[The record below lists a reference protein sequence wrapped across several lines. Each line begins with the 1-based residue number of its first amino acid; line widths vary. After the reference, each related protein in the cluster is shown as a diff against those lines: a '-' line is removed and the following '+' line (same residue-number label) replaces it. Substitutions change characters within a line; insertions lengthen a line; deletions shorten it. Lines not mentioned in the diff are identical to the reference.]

1 MRNAENK
8 TIGIISAQIGQ
19 ESVENERAHV
29 YLGKRLH
36 DLGLSHSEILGY
48 YKGQPEKTFL
58 CILESE
64 EHITKLENLA
74 FDFGQESV
82 LISEPSR
89 KSYLYFTKTGKRE
102 NIGTLEEVSSVEG
115 LESFSIVT
123 IGGKET
129 IWTCR

>member
-8 TIGIISAQIGQ
+8 IIGIISAQTDSTG
-19 ESVENERAHV
+19 NERAHV
-29 YLGKRLH
+29 YLGKCLH

-48 YKGQPEKTFL
+48 YKGQSEKAFL
-58 CILESE
+58 CILEDE

-82 LISEPSR
+82 LISEPDR
-89 KSYLYFTKTGKRE
+89 ESYLFFPETGKRE

-129 IWTCR
+129 IWTCK